1 MKSPVSKFAWIVCA
15 LALGSAVAIPA
26 MHAADDAK
34 KKRDE
39 DIKKYDKN
47 GNGKLDPDEKAAME
61 ADLKKQEQ
69 KKKKG

>member
-1 MKSPVSKFAWIVCA
+1 MKSPVSKLGLLVCA
-15 LALGSAVAIPA
+15 IAVGTAFAVPA

-34 KKRDE
+34 KKKEADL
-39 DIKKYDKN
+39 KKYDKN